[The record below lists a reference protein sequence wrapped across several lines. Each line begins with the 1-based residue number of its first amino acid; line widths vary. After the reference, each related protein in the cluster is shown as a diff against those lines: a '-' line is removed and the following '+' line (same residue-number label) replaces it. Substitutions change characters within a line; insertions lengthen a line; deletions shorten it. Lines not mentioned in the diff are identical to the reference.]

1 MAAAI
6 APVVPAARETA
17 EVEAAARPPRLLL
30 FALALGAFIGMV
42 DATIAA
48 VALGPLTSHFQL
60 PLSAG
65 QEVLAIYLVIITATL
80 PTLGRLGDR
89 FGRRGAY
96 LAGFA
101 VFGAGSVVA
110 AVAPSFGLLLVARA
124 VQAVGGGLLTA
135 GSLALIAEHVPRRR
149 AGRSIALLVITQ
161 AVAGLV
167 GPPLGGVLVAL
178 GGWQA
183 VFWAGLPLA
192 VVGAACT
199 LGFVPRSTVRRPV
212 RLDIPGAVLL
222 AGVLLGLGAGISSLA
237 GPVAGSIPAAAWF
250 SIAWISLLLL
260 VPAELVSGRP
270 IVDRELLRDR
280 RFMGATVATFLSTGT
295 LMSCFALLPFW
306 LEQAHGAGPVLAG
319 LAFIPIGLGIA
330 ATSRQG
336 GKLGDRGLTH
346 RATTSGMALAAL
358 GLVMA
363 GVAARTDLWP
373 LLLAGLLLLGCGNG
387 LFSAPNTAAAIGLA
401 PDSGLGS
408 AAGFL
413 STARNAGVIMGL
425 GITGAIYTAA
435 THNPGAAGADAAAA
449 AIFCGAGA
457 LCVAVAALSGL
468 MYRPRALPID
478 PAAVTADARPLTG

>member
-1 MAAAI
+1 VATAL
-6 APVVPAARETA
+6 APAVLPDGADETA
-17 EVEAAARPPRLLL
+17 SRPSRLLL
-30 FALALGAFIGMV
+30 LALALGAFVGMV

-48 VALGPLTSHFQL
+48 VALGPLTAHFRI

-96 LAGFA
+96 LTGFA
-101 VFGAGSVVA
+101 IFGAGSILA
-110 AVAPSFGLLLVARA
+110 ALAPTFGLLLLGRA
-124 VQAVGGGLLTA
+124 IQAVGGGLLTA

-161 AVAGLV
+161 AMAGLI
-167 GPPLGGVLVAL
+167 GPPLGGALVAV

-192 VVGAACT
+192 VVGAT
-199 LGFVPRSTVRRPV
+199 MTVIYVPRSQIRRPV
-212 RLDIPGAVLL
+212 RLDVPGSILL
-222 AGVLLGLGAGISSLA
+222 AGVLLGLGAGISSLG
-237 GPVAGSIPAAAWF
+237 GPVTGDVPSAAWF

-270 IVDRELLRDR
+270 IVDRGLVSDR
-280 RFMGATVATFLSTGT
+280 HFMGATAATFLSTGT

-306 LEQAHGAGPVLAG
+306 LERAHGASPVIAG
-319 LAFIPIGLGIA
+319 VAFIPIGVGIA
-330 ATSRQG
+330 ATSRHG

-346 RATTSGMALAAL
+346 WATTSGMLLAAL
-358 GLVMA
+358 GLTTA
-363 GVAARTDLWP
+363 GLGARTDVWP
-373 LLLAGLLLLGCGNG
+373 LLLTGLFLLGCGNG
-387 LFSAPNTAAAIGLA
+387 LFSAPNTAAALSIA
-401 PDSGLGS
+401 PKTGLGG

-413 STARNAGVIMGL
+413 STARNAGVITGL

-435 THNPGAAGADAAAA
+435 THGAGSSVADAGAA
-449 AIFCGAGA
+449 AIFTGAGI
-457 LCVAVAALSGL
+457 LCVGVAALAWL
-468 MYRPRALPID
+468 MYRPRTLGT
-478 PAAVTADARPLTG
+478 AASAT